1 MVILET
7 QNQMLSE
14 WKPTKSNLTV
24 PPKWV
29 LLTENCNIIC
39 KKKKSSHQTHCRAQN
54 YRSSSR
60 LSFTKRKHFISE
72 KNEDKIECFILDSR
86 KVPKRQLE
94 N

>member
-1 MVILET
+1 MAILET

-39 KKKKSSHQTHCRAQN
+39 KKRNHHIKLIAELRIT
-54 YRSSSR
+54 
-60 LSFTKRKHFISE
+60 E
-72 KNEDKIECFILDSR
+72 
-86 KVPKRQLE
+86 VV
-94 N
+94 